1 MSTLSQGAQP
11 GALARDVRSGFLVF
25 LIALPLCLGI
35 ALASGFPPVAGVLT
49 AIIGGCVCSWLG
61 SARLTIK
68 GPAAGLI
75 VIAIG
80 AVLELGQ
87 GDMQLGYHRALAV
100 GVVAALVQLAFASFR
115 VATLG
120 ITMSRSVVHGML
132 AAIGIII
139 MAKQAHVLMGVKP
152 EGKEI
157 FELIAELPHSL
168 VHANPEIL
176 LVGVLSLL
184 ILVLWPRLRFGW
196 ARIVPAPL
204 VVLAVA
210 IPLSAV
216 FHLGAAHVYYFG
228 GHEYQVGPHYLVQ
241 LPGNLLS
248 SIAFP
253 DFSVVFSPASLKYIV
268 MFALVGTIESTLSV
282 VAVDAIDPEKRQAD
296 LNRDLRAVAI
306 GNLIA
311 ASIGGLPM
319 ISEIVRSKANVDAG
333 ATSVRANFVHGL
345 CLLVFVALAPGLLGL
360 IPLAALGAMLVY
372 TGSRLASPN
381 ELVHV
386 RHIGLDQAALF
397 LTTMIVTLLTDLLIG
412 VACGLVL
419 KIVLHALRGATP
431 AKLFRSRVE
440 VIDEGDAVRLRV
452 HGVAAFPCV
461 LALRR
466 ALQSVPMET
475 TRVVI
480 DLSDVPLVDHTFL
493 AGVHAATIDRPDT
506 RVDVLGHEALR
517 AASPHPHA
525 ARWGRPAGKSA

>member
-1 MSTLSQGAQP
+1 MSNSFQGAQP
-11 GALARDVRSGFLVF
+11 SALARDVRSGLLVF

-61 SARLTIK
+61 GARLTIK

-80 AVLELGQ
+80 AVTELGQ
-87 GDMQLGYHRALAV
+87 GDLQLGYHRALAV
-100 GVVAALVQLAFASFR
+100 GVIAALVQLVFASFR

-120 ITMSRSVVHGML
+120 IAMSRSVVHGML
-132 AAIGIII
+132 AAIGVII

-152 EGKEI
+152 EGREI

-184 ILVLWPRLRFGW
+184 ILLLWPRLRFDW
-196 ARIVPAPL
+196 AKVVPAPL

-210 IPLSAV
+210 IPLSAL
-216 FHLGAAHVYYFG
+216 FHLGAAHIYYFG

-241 LPGNLLS
+241 LPGSLLG
-248 SIAFP
+248 SIALP
-253 DFSVVFSPASLKYIV
+253 DFSVVFSQASLKYIV

-282 VAVDAIDPEKRQAD
+282 LAVDAIDPEKRQAD

-306 GNLIA
+306 GNLLA

-333 ATSVRANFVHGL
+333 ATSLRANFVHGV
-345 CLLVFVALAPGLLGL
+345 CLLMFVAFAPGLLGL

-397 LTTMIVTLLTDLLIG
+397 LTTMVVTLLTDLLIG
-412 VACGLVL
+412 VGCGLML

-431 AKLFRSRVE
+431 GKLFRSRIE
-440 VIDEGDAVRLRV
+440 VLTEGDAVRLRV

-466 ALQSVPMET
+466 ALQSIPAET
-475 TRVVI
+475 VRVVI
-480 DLSDVPLVDHTFL
+480 DLSSVPLVDHTFL
-493 AGVHAATIDRPDT
+493 VGVHAATIDRPQT
-506 RVDVLGHEALR
+506 RIDVVGHETLR
-517 AASPHPHA
+517 SASAHPHA
-525 ARWGRPAGKSA
+525 ARWGRPLGENA